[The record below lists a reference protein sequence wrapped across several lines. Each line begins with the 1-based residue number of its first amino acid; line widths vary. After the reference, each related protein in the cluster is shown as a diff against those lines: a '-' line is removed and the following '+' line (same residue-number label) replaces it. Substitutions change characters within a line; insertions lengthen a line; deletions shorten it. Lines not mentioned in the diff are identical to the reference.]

1 MELTGEMGQ
10 GELAASSG
18 HRTIIPVMHEPA
30 PRTSV
35 VVCTRNRS
43 SLLERACAAILAV
56 DAPAGG
62 WELVIVDNASD
73 DGSREVAESLQRT
86 APQRIRLADES
97 RVGLSVARNR
107 GIAEARGE
115 LIVFVDDDAF
125 PARGWLVAIVAALAG
140 DRVLGAG
147 GPVEPLIEGELPFWF
162 RGSYLPYLT
171 VWDLG
176 SEPCDLRYNEYPR
189 GANMAFRREAFD
201 RFGGFSPHL
210 GRSGKSLLSCEE
222 TELCLRLER
231 GGFRTVYVPLARVG
245 HTTPVDRITPAWM
258 ERRFS
263 AQGRSEAV
271 IAWMHGGLHGLGRGL
286 VGHRRRIADARARQE
301 AADDL
306 DLRCHRR
313 ALGGYLRGMV
323 TAPFGVPRY
332 RPVDPTVTLSPWP

>member
-1 MELTGEMGQ
+1 M
-10 GELAASSG
+10 
-18 HRTIIPVMHEPA
+18 PVMPEPA

-56 DAPAGG
+56 DAPPGG

-73 DGSREVAESLQRT
+73 DGSREVAESLRRE
-86 APQRIRLADES
+86 APERVRVVDER
-97 RVGLSVARNR
+97 RVGLSAARNR

-115 LIVFVDDDAF
+115 LIAFVDDDAF
-125 PARGWLVAIVAALAG
+125 PARGWLVAIVAALAAEG
-140 DRVLGAG
+140 VLGAG
-147 GPVEPLIEGELPFWF
+147 GPVEPLIEGELPSWF
-162 RGSYLPYLT
+162 RGSYLAYLT

-176 SEPCDLRYNEYPR
+176 SQPCDLRYNEYPR

-201 RFGGFSPHL
+201 RFGAFSRHL

-231 GGFRTVYVPLARVG
+231 GGFRTVYSPAARVR
-245 HTTPVDRITPAWM
+245 HVTPVDRLTPAWM
-258 ERRFS
+258 ERRFA

-271 IAWMHGGLHGLGRGL
+271 IAWMHGGLRGLGLGL
-286 VGHRRRIADARARQE
+286 EGHRRRVADARARRG
-301 AADDL
+301 AADTL

-313 ALGGYLRGMV
+313 ALRGYLRGMV
-323 TAPFGVPRY
+323 TAPLGVPRY
-332 RPVDPTVTLSPWP
+332 RPPDPAVTLSPWP